1 MADSKNPF
9 AHFEV
14 EMKKLMGDFKMPE
27 FGKMP
32 DMNQFMDLQR
42 RNMEA
47 FAAASKLTV
56 EGMQAVA
63 KRQGELLSQMV
74 EDANRNMQSLMAER
88 SPDAQMARQ
97 AELAKDAFERAISNL
112 REMGEMVQK
121 SNTEAFNVLNQRVSE
136 NLDEIRQ
143 ILAKKS
149 R

>member
-9 AHFEV
+9 AQFEV
-14 EMKKLMGDFKMPE
+14 EMKKLMGGFKMPE

-47 FAAASKLTV
+47 FAAAGKLTV

-74 EDANRNMQSLMAER
+74 EDANRNMQSLMTER
-88 SPDAQMARQ
+88 NPDAQMARQ
-97 AELAKDAFERAISNL
+97 AELAKDAFERAIGNL

-143 ILAKKS
+143 ILAKKQH
-149 R
+149 

>member
-32 DMNQFMDLQR
+32 DMNQLMDLQR

-47 FAAASKLTV
+47 FAAAGKLTA

-63 KRQGELLSQMV
+63 KRQSELLSQMI
-74 EDANRNMQSLMAER
+74 EDASRNMQTLMAER

-136 NLDEIRQ
+136 NLDELRQ
-143 ILAKKS
+143 ILAKKP

>member
-1 MADSKNPF
+1 MADPVNPF
-9 AHFEV
+9 AQFEV
-14 EMKKLMGDFKMPE
+14 EMKKLMGGFKMPD
-27 FGKMP
+27 FGKML

-47 FAAASKLTV
+47 FAAAGKLAV

-74 EDANRNMQSLMAER
+74 EDANRNMQSVMAER
-88 SPDAQMARQ
+88 NPDAQMARQ
-97 AELAKDAFERAISNL
+97 AELAKDAFERAIANL

-121 SNTEAFNVLNQRVSE
+121 SNTEAFNVLNQRASE
-136 NLDEIRQ
+136 NMDEIRHL
-143 ILAKKS
+143 LAKKP

>member
-1 MADSKNPF
+1 MADPKNPF
-9 AHFEV
+9 AHFEA

-47 FAAASKLTV
+47 FATASKLTV

-88 SPDAQMARQ
+88 NPDAQMARQ
-97 AELAKDAFERAISNL
+97 AELAKDAFERAIANL

-121 SNTEAFNVLNQRVSE
+121 SNTEAFNVINTRVSE
-136 NLDEIRQ
+136 NLDELRQ
-143 ILAKKS
+143 ILAKKQ

>member
-1 MADSKNPF
+1 
-9 AHFEV
+9 
-14 EMKKLMGDFKMPE
+14 
-27 FGKMP
+27 
-32 DMNQFMDLQR
+32 MDLQR

-47 FAAASKLTV
+47 FAAAGKLTA

-63 KRQGELLSQMV
+63 KRQSELLSQMI
-74 EDANRNMQSLMAER
+74 EDASRNMQTLMAER

-136 NLDEIRQ
+136 NLDELRQ
-143 ILAKKS
+143 ILAKKP